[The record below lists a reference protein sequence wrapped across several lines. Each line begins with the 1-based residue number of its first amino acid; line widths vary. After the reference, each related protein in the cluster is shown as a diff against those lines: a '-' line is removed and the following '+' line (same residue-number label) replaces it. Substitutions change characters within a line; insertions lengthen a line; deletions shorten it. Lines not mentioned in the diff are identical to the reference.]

1 MRILIPAVATR
12 RCSPLKGMLRF
23 VCWFWL
29 IAVFAGSALASNT
42 WSAAGALAAARNMHT
57 ATLLPNGRVLV
68 AGGVYYG
75 VALASAELYDPASNT
90 WSAAGSLTKERWEH
104 TAMLLPNGKVLVA
117 GGYSNNVG
125 LLASAELYDPAS
137 NTWSA
142 AGSLAA
148 VRYGP
153 TATLLPDGRVLVAGG
168 SNNVGLLAS
177 AELYDPASNTWSA
190 AGSLTG
196 MRYGHTAT
204 LLPDGKVLVAGGRD
218 GTNYLASAEMYDP
231 ASNTWSAAGAL
242 ATARGFYSATLL
254 PNGRVLVAG
263 GGNDGG
269 YPVSA
274 ELYDPASNTWSAAG
288 SMATARSSHTATLL
302 PSGKVLVAGGG
313 YSGGNFAST
322 ELYDLASNTWSAAGS
337 LATERWEHTATLLS
351 DGKVLVA
358 GGSNPVDYVAGAELF
373 AENTPSD
380 TVAPTTTANASPAPN
395 AAGWNN
401 SDVTISFA
409 ATDNQGGSGVRN
421 ISFTIVNGSNFS
433 GSTVT
438 GAAASTSISA
448 AGVNTITYYATD
460 NVGNVAAST
469 TFVVRI
475 DKTAPTG
482 SLTVSPSKLWPA
494 NHKFTS
500 IATTLNSADAG
511 GGPVTVSGPVV
522 TSNEPVLSK
531 SDKTTPDWIVSG
543 DSLQLRAE
551 RSNQG
556 SGRVYTI
563 SYVLTDQAG
572 NTANVSA
579 TVTVP

>member
-142 AGSLAA
+142 AGSLAT
-148 VRYGP
+148 V
-153 TATLLPDGRVLVAGG
+153 
-168 SNNVGLLAS
+168 
-177 AELYDPASNTWSA
+177 
-190 AGSLTG
+190 
-196 MRYGHTAT
+196 RYGHTAT

-313 YSGGNFAST
+313 YSGGNLAST